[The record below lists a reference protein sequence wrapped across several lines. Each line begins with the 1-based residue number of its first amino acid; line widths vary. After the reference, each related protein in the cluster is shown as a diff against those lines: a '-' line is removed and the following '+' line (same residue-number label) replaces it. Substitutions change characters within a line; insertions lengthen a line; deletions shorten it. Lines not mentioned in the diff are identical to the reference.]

1 MRNKLKIVLWW
12 SFWIIYLELIY
23 KIFILKNILTTNTL
37 SVILFSIPWIILFS
51 IITSIFNEKVNK
63 ILTIILSFTIM
74 LITLAQIVYYNFY
87 NSIFS
92 FLSLTTG
99 TGQVLEFYE
108 MIISVILRI
117 WYIFIIVLLP

>member
-1 MRNKLKIVLWW
+1 MKNKLKIVLWW

-23 KIFILKNILTTNTL
+23 KVFILKNVLTINTL
-37 SVILFSIPWIILFS
+37 SVILFSIPWIIIFS

-63 ILTIILSFTIM
+63 VLTIILSFTIM

-92 FLSLTTG
+92 F
-99 TGQVLEFYE
+99 
-108 MIISVILRI
+108 
-117 WYIFIIVLLP
+117 